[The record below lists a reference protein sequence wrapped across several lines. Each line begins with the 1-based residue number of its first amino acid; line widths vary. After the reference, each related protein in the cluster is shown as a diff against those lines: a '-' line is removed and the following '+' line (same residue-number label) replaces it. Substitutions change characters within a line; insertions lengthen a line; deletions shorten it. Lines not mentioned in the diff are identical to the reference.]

1 MSPAPPSMSPR
12 QFLESL
18 GCGKVQHDTGCLFL
32 EHLSG
37 VQEVL
42 RSWDEPEYVCN
53 TGLFHSVYGTELFQD
68 YSVSFDRRPD
78 IQALIGDQAEFL
90 VHTFCVMDLASLDA
104 TMDAPSGKHHVMA
117 RKQHG
122 GHPIPLTDQQYR
134 DLITVQLADWLEQ
147 VERYSHMPDP
157 KLGWQP
163 GDAWGHRR
171 NGYRR
176 MAERLG
182 GVQLEAWRKTYAREP
197 ASTRHI
203 VNDVTPEVKHYIA
216 PVVAH

>member
-1 MSPAPPSMSPR
+1 M
-12 QFLESL
+12 
-18 GCGKVQHDTGCLFL
+18 
-32 EHLSG
+32 
-37 VQEVL
+37 VL
-42 RSWDEPEYVCN
+42 
-53 TGLFHSVYGTELFQD
+53 LQD

-147 VERYSHMPDP
+147 VCFCLAPFP
-157 KLGWQP
+157 IQ
-163 GDAWGHRR
+163 
-171 NGYRR
+171 
-176 MAERLG
+176 
-182 GVQLEAWRKTYAREP
+182 
-197 ASTRHI
+197 STSTSSSFCSLNR
-203 VNDVTPEVKHYIA
+203 
-216 PVVAH
+216 